1 MFRFLTFFLV
11 LCFSLLACTPQP
23 VWRPHELQI
32 DSKISKPL
40 IVDENVLSTEPTIF
54 VRAMSYEAS
63 GAKDLDALIEKRLAS
78 SKHRLVTR
86 ADTASIKLLAHLVY
100 CGSAENLDAE
110 SILAEGH
117 GTPVSKV
124 ILNQEHNPVYESA
137 AVIDVSVVVTEGDN
151 INNQFCRVF
160 IGSRRPMP
168 QMNDQEVRAA
178 LLAKAADQISV
189 FLEY

>member
-1 MFRFLTFFLV
+1 MYRFYILMLISV
-11 LCFSLLACTPQP
+11 FSLLACTPQP
-23 VWRPHELQI
+23 TWRPHELQI

-40 IVDENVLSTEPTIF
+40 VIDEIVLSTEPTVF

-63 GAKDLDALIEKRLAS
+63 GAKDLDALIEKRLNS

-86 ADTASIKLLAHLVY
+86 ADTATIKLLAHLVY
-100 CGSAENLDAE
+100 LGSAEQLDTETA
-110 SILAEGH
+110 LAEGYGAPIPTSSVNH
-117 GTPVSKV
+117 EKNS
-124 ILNQEHNPVYESA
+124 IYESVA
-137 AVIDVSVVVTEGDN
+137 IIDVNVIITEGDI
-151 INNQFCRVF
+151 INDQSCRVF

-168 QMNDQEVRAA
+168 QMSKQEIRAA